1 MLAGC
6 LWVCCVWCGFLLER
20 LVVGGLCSLLLGVV
34 FVGLV
39 VFTSE
44 LLLSCSLCW
53 LLLVVLLYCC
63 ADYGWVAVAWV
74 VNSVGIS

>member
-39 VFTSE
+39 VLTSE
-44 LLLSCSLCW
+44 LLLSCSLC
-53 LLLVVLLYCC
+53 
-63 ADYGWVAVAWV
+63 
-74 VNSVGIS
+74 